1 MPLALVLTYLP
12 QILSAGKTLWDFV
25 SKIRETAQQSAEWT
39 PEHEAQFQA
48 ALLAMG
54 NAQES
59 QSDKLSTI
67 AEDVKALLAATAPQI
82 PQQSPENIAA
92 SKPPVTDQAA
102 AAASQPAPFVLTSTI
117 GGVTIAR

>member
-12 QILSAGKTLWDFV
+12 QILSAGKTVWEFV
-25 SKIRETAQQSAEWT
+25 EKIREAAQQSAEWT

-54 NAQES
+54 NAKES
-59 QSDKLSTI
+59 QPDG
-67 AEDVKALLAATAPQI
+67 
-82 PQQSPENIAA
+82 
-92 SKPPVTDQAA
+92 
-102 AAASQPAPFVLTSTI
+102 AASQPAPFVLTSTI

>member
-12 QILSAGKTLWDFV
+12 QILSAGKTVWEFV
-25 SKIRETAQQSAEWT
+25 EKIREAAQQSAEWT

-54 NAQES
+54 NAPES
-59 QSDKLSTI
+59 QPDS
-67 AEDVKALLAATAPQI
+67 
-82 PQQSPENIAA
+82 
-92 SKPPVTDQAA
+92 VTTPGTVT
-102 AAASQPAPFVLTSTI
+102 PAPFVLTSTI

>member
-1 MPLALVLTYLP
+1 MTIAAILTFLP
-12 QILSAGKTLWDFV
+12 QILSAGKTLWAFV
-25 SKIRETAQQSAEWT
+25 EQIRTSAQQSAEWT

-59 QSDKLSTI
+59 QPD
-67 AEDVKALLAATAPQI
+67 
-82 PQQSPENIAA
+82 
-92 SKPPVTDQAA
+92 A

>member
-25 SKIRETAQQSAEWT
+25 SKIRESAQQSAEWT

-59 QSDKLSTI
+59 QPD
-67 AEDVKALLAATAPQI
+67 
-82 PQQSPENIAA
+82 
-92 SKPPVTDQAA
+92 A